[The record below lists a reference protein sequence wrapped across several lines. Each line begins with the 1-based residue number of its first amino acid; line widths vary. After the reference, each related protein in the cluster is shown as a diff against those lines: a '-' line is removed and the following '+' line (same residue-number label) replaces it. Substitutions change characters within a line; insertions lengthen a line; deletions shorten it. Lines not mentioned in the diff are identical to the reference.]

1 MSNSPVFS
9 AGRVAGSGKNLL
21 MNGDMTIW
29 QRGLSALP
37 AGSYTADRWYKSGGT
52 STGSR
57 SSSSPTSAFNGSL
70 RLGAACNVRQT
81 IELPLPTESSTTG
94 YGDIP
99 PGTVVTASFWF
110 QSDVVG
116 TNVYLATY
124 WRELMASGTA
134 TNDLPATLVLTTVD
148 IEWSFVEFTYTITTE
163 KLAKDNYLFS
173 VEVDNG
179 PFRIQGVQFEVG
191 STATEFEH
199 ITPADQLARCQ
210 RYYYEVNP
218 TSIICAPGYVQINGG
233 VWDVC
238 WLPVQM
244 RTAPTAEITLDQG
257 GPGFAGSVSV
267 NAATPQF
274 VRMVNTCTVTTNG
287 AYYQYKL
294 SADAEF

>member
-21 MNGDMTIW
+21 INGDMTIW

-37 AGSYTADRWYKSGGT
+37 VDTYSADRWYKSGGT

-57 SSSSPTSAFNGSL
+57 SSQTPTNEFNGSL
-70 RLGAACNVRQT
+70 RLGAACNVRQI

-99 PGTVVTASFWF
+99 PGTVVTVSFWF

-116 TNVYLATY
+116 TNVSLATY
-124 WRELMASGTA
+124 WRELTASGTA

-148 IEWSFVEFTYTITTE
+148 EEWAFVTFTYTITTE

-173 VEVDNG
+173 IEVDNG

-191 STATEFEH
+191 SIASAFEH

-210 RYYYEVNP
+210 RYYYQVNP
-218 TSIICAPGYVQINGG
+218 TSVI
-233 VWDVC
+233 
-238 WLPVQM
+238 
-244 RTAPTAEITLDQG
+244 
-257 GPGFAGSVSV
+257 
-267 NAATPQF
+267 
-274 VRMVNTCTVTTNG
+274 
-287 AYYQYKL
+287 
-294 SADAEF
+294 